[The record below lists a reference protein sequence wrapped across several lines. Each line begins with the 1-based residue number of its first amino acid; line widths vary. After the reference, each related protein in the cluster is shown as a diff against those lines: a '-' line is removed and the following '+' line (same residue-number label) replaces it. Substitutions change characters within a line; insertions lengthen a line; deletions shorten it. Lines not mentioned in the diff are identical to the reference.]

1 MNPRPFEVG
10 ERVFDVTI
18 GWGTV
23 TRIMPYEVRVQPNEG
38 SNPRSYH
45 ADGRYFST
53 NKYRSL
59 YHADEVGPDGVLR
72 IQVEPMGKPPL
83 GLISLAGKPCIWT
96 EELQELQKRIQV
108 EPKKVKRWV
117 FAYLVLPEGERDY
130 EFITYASKEEAI
142 EARQRTPFPV
152 GEIKEIEIELEEER

>member
-72 IQVEPMGKPPL
+72 IQVEP
-83 GLISLAGKPCIWT
+83 
-96 EELQELQKRIQV
+96 
-108 EPKKVKRWV
+108 KKVKRWV
-117 FAYLVLPEGERDY
+117 FAYLVVPEGERDY

>member
-72 IQVEPMGKPPL
+72 IQVEPKMVKLFIFLTGDKEPYSSVTMHSRKEAESFRE
-83 GLISLAGKPCIWT
+83 SLSC
-96 EELQELQKRIQV
+96 
-108 EPKKVKRWV
+108 
-117 FAYLVLPEGERDY
+117 
-130 EFITYASKEEAI
+130 
-142 EARQRTPFPV
+142 RTS
-152 GEIKEIEIELEEER
+152 EIKEIEFELEEER